1 MSKPP
6 INNTNIPHQLSFS
19 LPQGIQQHISE
30 WINTVAQFY
39 MTVLGNIDVQLYNQ
53 LITNTL
59 RERAKLAEQEA
70 DQDEEENN
78 EKETAKFDEAIES
91 VTVRLLVQLVSIL
104 GHYSSEVRVEAALL
118 VSFLSEIMIGKS
130 LNQAELSRILASL
143 ETNETG
149 YYDCVHA
156 LFKLVG
162 QSFSVMAI
170 AIISGLELYNN
181 SADWRVRGICNCAIA
196 QLVNENQ
203 QKFIHEDRLAAIW
216 NLYFLLGLI
225 PSISPIFP
233 DRVVIIDA
241 MLLLAPIYSVENH
254 ELSTN
259 IVSTLMLIQNK
270 TDKETKMIKDIL
282 DTVFKNASDT
292 TKVESE
298 LEKPRHEYPQ
308 LFLEIISSQ
317 QESACDLLS
326 WAIENYF
333 MAMEKKKVA
342 TATKVSSPETLQD
355 FFYSLSNHFK
365 SSPSLIR
372 YSSALALLSIINICP
387 SFATHTPQVWQY
399 IIPGLMDS
407 DFMTKAV
414 YLTISNRIETVDSEA
429 VRQIASKLS
438 RNEGSSNINYDQ
450 FYNISY
456 KWENDSLQST
466 YSQLMDLL
474 AKNSPPLGGIML
486 HKLANAL
493 DYIPVSLKLKQLELI
508 RVWGRKATKLD
519 MYLMQTLVPLCSD
532 ENQLVQ
538 LHAIKAVDALLPG
551 ITNPSANDIYFLWK
565 YMSALLDPNIDSKV
579 IIAGLE
585 LLKKFPLQQLSV
597 AARDELLV
605 LLYGLVFSSNKSV
618 RRELYTFIGS
628 VGEYWKSFNLIPVA
642 LSILF
647 LSLGDGTP
655 SNVKWII
662 EKMTELGGSYLSPI
676 LLPLGK
682 IRDSVGVS
690 PLAQMRLYDQLST
703 AMAVNKV
710 DLRALIDAI
719 AAPARV
725 DKIWAFYLASVPDN
739 QLARPEEYNFDL
751 NNIHNPIWVALLYTK
766 FSIPPP
772 PLGDASARRD
782 VIPTTPMGKRRY
794 ICGFMQCL
802 FPSLGSWNPIV
813 RQPSS
818 IATLVCCFKGA
829 NGTGEMIRGLL
840 EFITQQFLVSKY
852 ITYQL
857 SAIEI
862 FAAIIR
868 LKIPGISEAV
878 FQQYFD
884 LCMEL
889 LHNAHSPILLV
900 SILGLFEIFLLV
912 FPKGMSSKLQETRDI
927 TRSFLGN
934 RNPSVVN
941 AAARI
946 YPLIFRAVSLSNA
959 QEFEDFLRNEIK
971 LLQNPTSLEAVAD
984 PIISHLSQD
993 EIQQILA
1000 LSIYSLGLI
1009 TDTRTPYFET
1019 AQYLLQFLKHPKAI
1033 FRINALAS
1041 IINLISVMDSLET
1054 TTIVWILLPL
1064 FADLNYNV
1072 RLLWSKFRRNVQS
1085 FIVLR
1090 TNAVLPHPDDNPILP
1105 IITWEDILTDHSTL
1119 AVNTRYITDLSFHI
1133 DDLIVEMPYTLPP
1146 EDECFHLPTISKKL
1160 MERFKELVQSMVHT
1174 LPQSSQEKVLYHLNM
1189 YSELPHLHGPMIL
1202 VLCEF
1207 GILHDDLFEE
1217 TAGRLLSN
1225 LSCDLNTD
1233 NKSVLEASIAGLAN
1247 ILDNSRAMANGV
1259 MEKITTNSILA
1270 EGDLIAM
1277 VYLFEFL
1284 RNLSATQIT
1293 MLVANL
1299 CSLTSSSRHAQ
1310 DKRIFA
1316 AHLAAEFSLIGG
1328 PEGFKDVLDSFQTL
1342 LESIPIGA
1350 RAKVYRVAG
1359 RLLVNNAGERHPLF
1373 RSMAVQAK
1381 KFLKSKNAQDRL
1393 QSLEIY
1399 RIFAKNLQNDE
1410 SMSFLFYFLADCNY
1424 KIRETAKNIILEDSL
1439 IDFALADVRKL
1450 SPVIG
1455 PRDSILELATLP
1467 CMGQVAIQVN
1477 TASTKEEENQEFDA
1491 NADPFNV
1498 KYFKSKK
1505 RIDATQRYGMN
1516 EALFANAMEPVT
1528 QSILDFVE
1536 KKILNGVSSTVQ
1548 PLNEEELEALKK
1560 IRPLSILKVLVKF
1573 SPMIAERIVSEILYN
1588 LEEVAN
1594 IVPHAEGKTDLQI
1607 EEDKDVGMMS
1617 IKISLLSNLLV
1628 AFGTEGEYVQSWIQ
1642 RLQNII
1648 SVCCN
1653 VSAKLRESLYFDM
1666 EQSFYF
1672 ANQFADIPIISDEQ
1686 IAAIQEL
1693 RDLSQEAILDVV
1705 KSGKTEKVD
1714 LIDNKNDQWNGEVD
1728 SESDYLRILTILSQN
1743 VLAGYGLYYI
1753 LTEGLSEYYTC
1764 EAFKFMSKLID
1775 EEHRG
1780 FRMVVIDALVYLVAV
1795 VDNLSSREQLQPLV
1809 KSFVIETMDRM
1820 EKENYTL
1827 FRKKADFASTAAQL
1841 IIHFEEREMQQRIL
1855 RLLIEL
1861 WRDPDSEVRS
1871 VAINMVQHL
1880 GEKQVKEVLEG
1891 FTDHTGVENNDTINI
1906 MKEAVILGNMEDYPD
1921 KDLLQGLLK
1930 WRFSTQ
1936 SEQEKVKEPLPEEKE
1951 LAVVP
1956 VVETE
1961 PPTVPVEIN

>member
-6 INNTNIPHQLSFS
+6 INNNNIAHQLSFT
-19 LPQGIQQHISE
+19 LPQGVQPHISD
-30 WINTVAQFY
+30 WINAVAQFY
-39 MTVLGNIDVQLYNQ
+39 MTVIGNVDMQLYNQ
-53 LITNTL
+53 LITSTL
-59 RERAKLAEQEA
+59 RERARIAEQEV

-78 EKETAKFDEAIES
+78 EKETPKFDEALES
-91 VTVRLLVQLVSIL
+91 ITVRLLVQLVSIL

-118 VSFLSEIMIGKS
+118 ISFLSEIMVESS
-130 LNQAELSRILASL
+130 LNQTDLSRILASL
-143 ETNETG
+143 ETNESG

-162 QSFSVMAI
+162 QSFSVMSI

-181 SADWRVRGICNCAIA
+181 SSDWRVRGICNCAIA

-225 PSISPIFP
+225 PNVSPIFP

-259 IVSTLMLIQNK
+259 VVSALMLLQNK
-270 TDKETKMIKDIL
+270 TDKEAEMIKEIL
-282 DTVFKNASDT
+282 ETVFKNASET
-292 TKVESE
+292 SAVESE

-326 WAIENYF
+326 WAIETYF
-333 MAMEKKKVA
+333 IEREKKKAA
-342 TATKVSSPETLQD
+342 TATKVTSPESIQD

-365 SSPSLIR
+365 SSPALIR

-387 SFATHTPQVWQY
+387 TFVTHTPQVWQF

-429 VRQIASKLS
+429 VRRLVSNLT
-438 RNEGSSNINYDQ
+438 RNETNDLNYDQ

-456 KWENDSLQST
+456 KWENDQWQHT

-474 AKNSPPLGGIML
+474 AKNSPPLGGLML

-493 DYIPVSLKLKQLELI
+493 DYIPVPSKLKQLELI

-532 ENQLVQ
+532 ENQQVQ
-538 LHAIKAVDALLPG
+538 LHAIRAVDALLPG
-551 ITNPSANDIYFLWK
+551 ITNPTVNDISFLWK
-565 YMSALLDPNIDSKV
+565 YMSALLDSTIDPKV

-585 LLKKFPLQQLSV
+585 LLKKFPLQQLGA
-597 AARDELLV
+597 AARDELLG
-605 LLYGLVFSSNKSV
+605 LIYGLVFSSNKNV

-628 VGEYWKSFNLIPVA
+628 VGEYWKSCNLVAVA

-647 LSLGDGTP
+647 LSLGDGHAA
-655 SNVKWII
+655 NVKCLI
-662 EKMTELGGSYLSPI
+662 EKMTLLGGSYLSPI

-682 IRDSVGVS
+682 LRDSVGVS
-690 PLAQMRLYDQLST
+690 PLQQMRLYDQLTTS
-703 AMAVNKV
+703 MAVNKV

-719 AAPARV
+719 ASPARV
-725 DKIWAFYLASVPDN
+725 DKFWGFYLASVPDN
-739 QLARPEEYNFDL
+739 QLARPEEYNYDL
-751 NNIHNPIWVALLYTK
+751 NNIHNPLWVALLYTK

-772 PLGDASARRD
+772 PLGDAGARRD

-813 RQPSS
+813 RQPAS
-818 IATLVCCFKGA
+818 IATLISCFKGT

-862 FAAIIR
+862 FAAMIR

-912 FPKGMSSKLQETRDI
+912 FPKGMSGKLQETRDI

-934 RNPSVVN
+934 RNPSVVS

-946 YPLIFRAVSLSNA
+946 YPLIFKAVSSSNSE
-959 QEFEDFLRNEIK
+959 EFESFLKNEIK
-971 LLQNPTSLEAVAD
+971 LLQNPTSLEAIAD

-993 EIQQILA
+993 EIQQILS

-1009 TDTRTPYFET
+1009 TDTKTPYFDT
-1019 AQYLLQFLKHPKAI
+1019 AQYLLRFLKHPKAI
-1033 FRINALAS
+1033 FRINAVAS

-1064 FADLNYNV
+1064 FADLNYDV

-1090 TNAVLPHPDDNPILP
+1090 CSTVLPHPDDSPILP

-1119 AVNTRYITDLSFHI
+1119 AVNVKYIGDLSFNI
-1133 DDLIVEMPYTLPP
+1133 DDLIVEMPYALPP
-1146 EDECFHLPTISKKL
+1146 EDELFHLPTISKKL

-1174 LPQSSQEKVLYHLNM
+1174 LPQSSQEIVLYHLNM
-1189 YSELPHLHGPMIL
+1189 YAELPHLHGPMIL
-1202 VLCEF
+1202 VLAEF

-1217 TAGRLLSN
+1217 SAGKLLSN
-1225 LSCDLNTD
+1225 LSCELNTE
-1233 NKSVLEASIAGLAN
+1233 NKALLEASIAGLAN
-1247 ILDNSRAMANGV
+1247 ILDHSRAMANGV
-1259 MEKITTNSILA
+1259 LDRITTNTVLA

-1293 MLVANL
+1293 TLVANL
-1299 CSLTSSSRHAQ
+1299 CALTSSSRHTQ

-1316 AHLAAEFSLIGG
+1316 AHLVAEFSLIGSQDG
-1328 PEGFKDVLDSFQTL
+1328 YKDVLDSFQTL
-1342 LESIPIGA
+1342 LESIPTGA

-1359 RLLVNNAGERHPLF
+1359 RLLVNGGERHPLF

-1381 KFLKSKNAQDRL
+1381 KFLRSKHPHDRL

-1399 RIFAKNLQNDE
+1399 RIFAKSLQNDE
-1410 SMSFLFYFLADCNY
+1410 SISFLFNFLGDCNS
-1424 KIRETAKNIILEDSL
+1424 KIRETARNIVLEDNL
-1439 IDFALADVRKL
+1439 VDFALADVRKL
-1450 SPVIG
+1450 APITG
-1455 PRDSILELATLP
+1455 PRDLILELATLP
-1467 CMGQVAIQVN
+1467 CMSQVAIQVN
-1477 TASTKEEENQEFDA
+1477 TTPKKDDDGQEFDP

-1505 RIDATQRYGMN
+1505 RIDATKRLGMN

-1528 QSILDFVE
+1528 LSILEYVE
-1536 KKILNGVSSTVQ
+1536 KKILTGVSNAAH
-1548 PLNEEELEALKK
+1548 PLNEEEMETLKK

-1573 SPMIAERIVSEILYN
+1573 SPMIAERIVSDILFN
-1588 LEEVAN
+1588 LEEVAK
-1594 IVPHAEGKTDLQI
+1594 IIPQAEGKTDEQI

-1628 AFGTEGEYVQSWIQ
+1628 AFGTEGEYVQTWIE

-1648 SVCCN
+1648 SVCCS

-1672 ANQFADIPIISDEQ
+1672 ANQFSDIPIISDEQ

-1728 SESDYLRILTILSQN
+1728 SESDYLRIVTILSQN

-1753 LTEGLSEYYTC
+1753 LTEGISEYFTC
-1764 EAFKFMSKLID
+1764 EAFKFISKLID

-1795 VDNLSSREQLQPLV
+1795 VDNLNEHEQLKPLV
-1809 KSFVIETMDRM
+1809 KDFVTDTMDRM

-1827 FRKKADFASTAAQL
+1827 FRKKADFATTAAQL

-1855 RLLIEL
+1855 KLLIEL

-1871 VAINMVQHL
+1871 IAINMVQHL
-1880 GEKQVKEVLEG
+1880 GEKKVREVLEG
-1891 FTDHTGVENNDTINI
+1891 FTDHSGDEHSDTINI
-1906 MKEAVILGNMEDYPD
+1906 MKEAVILGNMEEYPD

-1936 SEQEKVKEPLPEEKE
+1936 AEQEKTKELGSEEKE
-1951 LAVVP
+1951 LTVVP
-1956 VVETE
+1956 VVESSVE
-1961 PPTVPVEIN
+1961 PTAPLVETS

>member
-1 MSKPP
+1 M
-6 INNTNIPHQLSFS
+6 
-19 LPQGIQQHISE
+19 
-30 WINTVAQFY
+30 A
-39 MTVLGNIDVQLYNQ
+39 VLGNIDPNLYNQ

-59 RERAKLAEQEA
+59 RERAKLAEQELEP
-70 DQDEEENN
+70 DDEENN
-78 EKETAKFDEAIES
+78 ERETAKFDEAIES

-104 GHYSSEVRVEAALL
+104 GHYSSEVRVEAAILI
-118 VSFLSEIMIGKS
+118 SFLSEIMLGKS
-130 LNQAELSRILASL
+130 INQTELSRILASL
-143 ETNETG
+143 ETNESG

-181 SADWRVRGICNCAIA
+181 SSDWRVRGICNCAIA

-241 MLLLAPIYSVENH
+241 MLLLAPIYAVENH

-259 IVSTLMLIQNK
+259 IVSTLLLIPNK
-270 TDKETKMIKDIL
+270 TEKETEMIKDIL
-282 DTVFKNASDT
+282 DIVFKNATDT

-317 QESACDLLS
+317 QETACDLLS
-326 WAIENYF
+326 WAIETYF

-342 TATKVSSPETLQD
+342 TATKITSPETLQD

-365 SSPSLIR
+365 SSPPLIR

-414 YLTISNRIETVDSEA
+414 YLTISSRIETVDSDA
-429 VRQIASKLS
+429 VRQLVSKLS
-438 RNEGSSNINYDQ
+438 RNDGTKGITYDQ
-450 FYNISY
+450 YYNIGY
-456 KWENDSLQST
+456 QWENDSFQRT

-493 DYIPVSLKLKQLELI
+493 DYIPVPLKLKQLELI

-519 MYLMQTLVPLCSD
+519 MYLMQILVPLCSSD
-532 ENQLVQ
+532 NQQVQ
-538 LHAIKAVDALLPG
+538 LHAIRAVDALLPG
-551 ITNPSANDIYFLWK
+551 ITNPSPNDMHFLWK
-565 YMSALLDPNIDSKV
+565 YMSALLDPHIDSKV
-579 IIAGLE
+579 VIAGLE
-585 LLKKFPLQQLSV
+585 LLKKFPLQQLS
-597 AARDELLV
+597 ATARDELLV
-605 LLYGLVFSSNKSV
+605 LLYGLMFSSNKHV
-618 RRELYTFIGS
+618 RRELYTFVGS
-628 VGEYWKSFNLIPVA
+628 VGEYWKSSNLIPAA
-642 LSILF
+642 LSLLF
-647 LSLGDGTP
+647 LALGDGTP
-655 SNVKWII
+655 ANVKWII

-682 IRDSVGVS
+682 LRDSAGVS
-690 PLAQMRLYDQLST
+690 QLAQLRLYDQLST

-719 AAPARV
+719 AAPAKV
-725 DKIWAFYLASVPDN
+725 DKFWAFYLASVPDN
-739 QLARPEEYNFDL
+739 QLARPDEYNYDL
-751 NNIHNPIWVALLYTK
+751 NNIHNPLWISLLYTK

-772 PLGDASARRD
+772 PLGDSGARRD
-782 VIPTTPMGKRRY
+782 IIPTTPMGKRRY

-813 RQPSS
+813 RQPAS
-818 IATLVCCFKGA
+818 IAALICCFKGT

-857 SAIEI
+857 SAIDI
-862 FAAIIR
+862 FSAIIR
-868 LKIPGISEAV
+868 LKIPGIAEAV

-900 SILGLFEIFLLV
+900 SILGLFELFLLV

-934 RNPSVVN
+934 RNPAVVN

-946 YPLIFRAVSLSNA
+946 YPLIFRAVSSSNA
-959 QEFEDFLRNEIK
+959 EEFENFLKNEIQ

-1000 LSIYSLGLI
+1000 LGIYSLGLI
-1009 TDTRTPYFET
+1009 TDTKTPYFET

-1064 FADLNYNV
+1064 FADLNFNV

-1090 TNAVLPHPDDNPILP
+1090 TNAILPHPDDNPILP

-1119 AVNTRYITDLSFHI
+1119 AVNTRYIADLSFSI
-1133 DDLIVEMPYTLPP
+1133 DELIVEMPYNLPQ
-1146 EDECFHLPTISKKL
+1146 EDECFHLPTVSKKL

-1174 LPQSSQEKVLYHLNM
+1174 LPPSSREKVLYHLNM
-1189 YSELPHLHGPMIL
+1189 YTELPHLHGPMVL

-1207 GILHDDLFEE
+1207 GIVHDDIFEE
-1217 TAGRLLSN
+1217 TAGALLAN
-1225 LSCDLNTD
+1225 LSCELNTE
-1233 NKSVLEASIAGLAN
+1233 NKAVLEASIAGLAN

-1259 MEKITTNSILA
+1259 LDRITSNAVLA

-1293 MLVANL
+1293 MLVNNL
-1299 CSLTSSSRHAQ
+1299 CSLVSSNRHPQ
-1310 DKRIFA
+1310 DKRVFA
-1316 AHLAAEFSLIGG
+1316 AHLAAEFSLLGG
-1328 PEGFKDVLDSFQTL
+1328 HDGYKDVLDSFQTL
-1342 LESIPIGA
+1342 LESIPTGA

-1381 KFLKSKNAQDRL
+1381 KYLKSKNCQDRM

-1410 SMSFLFYFLADCNY
+1410 SMSFLFYFLGDCNY
-1424 KIRETAKNIILEDSL
+1424 KIRETARDIIFEDSL
-1439 IDFALADVRKL
+1439 IDFAIPDIRKL
-1450 SPVIG
+1450 TPVTG
-1455 PRDSILELATLP
+1455 ARDSILELATLP
-1467 CMGQVAIQVN
+1467 CMNQVAIQVN
-1477 TASTKEEENQEFDA
+1477 ITSTKDEDIQEFDP

-1498 KYFKSKK
+1498 KYFRSQK
-1505 RIDATQRYGMN
+1505 RIDATKRYGMS
-1516 EALFANAMEPVT
+1516 ESLFANAMEPVT
-1528 QSILDFVE
+1528 QSIMDFVE
-1536 KKILNGVSSTVQ
+1536 KKIVNGVANTVQ
-1548 PLNEEELEALKK
+1548 PLKEEELENLKR
-1560 IRPLSILKVLVKF
+1560 IRPLSVLKVLVKF
-1573 SPMIAERIVSEILYN
+1573 SPMIAERIISEILYN
-1588 LEEVAN
+1588 LEEIAK
-1594 IVPHAEGKTDLQI
+1594 IVPQAEGKTDQQL

-1628 AFGTEGEYVQSWIQ
+1628 AFGTDGEFVQTWIE

-1648 SVCCN
+1648 SVCCS

-1686 IAAIQEL
+1686 ITAIQEL

-1728 SESDYLRILTILSQN
+1728 SESDYLRIMTILSQN

-1753 LTEGLSEYYTC
+1753 LTEGLSEYLTC
-1764 EAFKFMSKLID
+1764 EAFKFISKLID

-1780 FRMVVIDALVYLVAV
+1780 FRMVVIDALVYMVAV
-1795 VDNLSSREQLQPLV
+1795 VDNLNNHNQLQPLV
-1809 KSFVIETMDRM
+1809 KSFVVDTMDRM
-1820 EKENYTL
+1820 ENESYTL

-1891 FTDHTGVENNDTINI
+1891 FTDHTGVESHDTINI

-1936 SEQEKVKEPLPEEKE
+1936 SQQEKVKEAVPQEKE
-1951 LAVVP
+1951 LSVVP
-1956 VVETE
+1956 VAETVNE
-1961 PPTVPVEIN
+1961 AVPSIETS